1 MEFRKILSA
10 LIEILVIHS
19 VYGLYRI
26 ESKDLKE

>member
-1 MEFRKILSA
+1 MEFRKIFSESIKL
-10 LIEILVIHS
+10 LVIHS